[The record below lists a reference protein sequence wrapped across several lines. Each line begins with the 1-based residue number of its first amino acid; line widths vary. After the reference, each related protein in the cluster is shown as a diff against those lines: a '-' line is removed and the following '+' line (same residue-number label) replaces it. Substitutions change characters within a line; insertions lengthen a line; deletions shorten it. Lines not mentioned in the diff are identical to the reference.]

1 MFRIR
6 FAAVLA
12 VLVGVMVAPSLAA
25 ADSGPVPQGATL
37 KGCYSKEQ
45 LRLVASAADC
55 KSNEAYI
62 TWNSQGLKGD
72 TGATGAKGD
81 TGATGATGAAGP
93 KGDVGP
99 QGPAGIQGI
108 QGVKGDTG

>member
-1 MFRIR
+1 MFRFR

-72 TGATGAKGD
+72 AGATGATGAKGD
-81 TGATGATGAAGP
+81 TGATGAKGETGATGATGA
-93 KGDVGP
+93 KGE
-99 QGPAGIQGI
+99 
-108 QGVKGDTG
+108 TGAT